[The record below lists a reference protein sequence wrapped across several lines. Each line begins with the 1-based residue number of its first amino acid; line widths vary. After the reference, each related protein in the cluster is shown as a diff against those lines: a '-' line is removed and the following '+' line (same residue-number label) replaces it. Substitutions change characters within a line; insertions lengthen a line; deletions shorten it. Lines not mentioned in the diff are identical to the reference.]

1 MNEFFPPSSRGGL
14 EIKWIT
20 ALCLGLFLAMQTLP
34 ALSEDRYV
42 ADEQIN
48 LRRSAGLNAPV
59 IRTLKAGDKLE
70 FLESNGSGWDHVRLS
85 DGSDGWVAHRSLSA
99 KIPPEIERNQ
109 LRAEIDEL
117 RAKLVNQEKLQNEL
131 KRIQEVSR
139 NALRIEQEN
148 QELVSK
154 TTRLEKELKQA
165 SDENRI
171 LEKQSD
177 TLFFLAGAGVL
188 TIGFIAGLV
197 MRRRRRTSSY
207 GSLE

>member
-1 MNEFFPPSSRGGL
+1 MNEFFLFPRLNSSRIGSLVALFIGL
-14 EIKWIT
+14 
-20 ALCLGLFLAMQTLP
+20 LLGLHASTIW
-34 ALSEDRYV
+34 AEDRYV

-48 LRRSAGLNAPV
+48 LRRQPGLNAPV

-70 FLESNGSGWDHVRLS
+70 FIENNGSGWDHVRLP
-85 DGSDGWVAHRSLSA
+85 DGNDGWVAHRSLSN

-131 KRIQEVSR
+131 KRIQDVSR

-148 QELVSK
+148 QELVTK
-154 TTRLEKELKQA
+154 ANRLEKELKQA

-188 TIGFIAGLV
+188 TVGFIAGLI
-197 MRRRRRTSSY
+197 MRKRRKTSSY
-207 GSLE
+207 GSLD

>member
-20 ALCLGLFLAMQTLP
+20 ALCLGLLLAMQTLP

>member
-1 MNEFFPPSSRGGL
+1 MNEFFPPSRRSGL

-20 ALCLGLFLAMQTLP
+20 ALCLGLLLAMQALP

-48 LRRSAGLNAPV
+48 MRRSAGLNAPV

-70 FLESNGSGWDHVRLS
+70 FLESNGSGWDHVRLP
-85 DGSDGWVAHRSLSA
+85 DGSDGWVAHRSLST

-154 TTRLEKELKQA
+154 TSRLEKELKQA
-165 SDENRI
+165 NDENRI

-188 TIGFIAGLV
+188 IVGFIAGLI